1 LPAFPILTQRAIW
14 KDVEGERDVEGE
26 HKVRQFQRAKIDAL
40 ISDEYEF
47 NIESLWKS
55 TANPNRKARSQ
66 DMNERNQRSLRGA
79 RIAIPAAILC
89 LALSTLAPR
98 ARAQFGAPA
107 GGAAQTEANQLPLS
121 GRNGQNG
128 SVTAA
133 DQPVPGTTTS
143 VDTLN
148 PTVQV
153 SGPYTGS
160 ASSTTKMPFTG
171 KLSLREA
178 IARGLAYN
186 LGAVGLTDTVRQA
199 EGQAHSQRSTL
210 LPNFSG
216 DIAETF
222 ETENLAALGIRIKVP
237 GFSLPTVVG
246 PFNYMD
252 VRARLSQ
259 TVANMTDVNNYRAA
273 KETEQADKLS
283 ADDARDLVV
292 LAVSGAYLQVI
303 AAEGRVKSEQA
314 QLETANA
321 VFGQTQQQF
330 QFGKVAQID
339 VNRSQVEVLTEQQ
352 RVLSLQNDLAKQKI
366 NLARLTGLPPT
377 DQYEITDDV
386 PYSPAPPITVDDAL
400 KQAFDNRP
408 DLKAAEAEVR
418 AAELAK
424 SAARDER
431 LPSLAVN
438 ADFGAI
444 GTNPGEARGTYTVSG
459 TLTVPIWQGGRAGG
473 DVEQADSA
481 LDQRRAELE
490 DERSQIESQVR
501 EAYLDV
507 EAAASQVDLAE
518 KNRQVIAQTLDETR
532 LRLNS
537 GVSDNVALVQ
547 SQESMAG
554 AELDYIDSVFAH
566 NVAKLTLARAIGGA
580 AES

>member
-1 LPAFPILTQRAIW
+1 MTEPNARTVRGGRLAILTVVLGA
-14 KDVEGERDVEGE
+14 
-26 HKVRQFQRAKIDAL
+26 AL
-40 ISDEYEF
+40 
-47 NIESLWKS
+47 L
-55 TANPNRKARSQ
+55 T
-66 DMNERNQRSLRGA
+66 
-79 RIAIPAAILC
+79 C
-89 LALSTLAPR
+89 APH
-98 ARAQFGAPA
+98 ARAQFGPPS
-107 GGAAQTEANQLPLS
+107 GGAAQPVANQLPLS
-121 GRNGQNG
+121 GRTGQNG
-128 SVTAA
+128 SVAAA

-160 ASSTTKMPFTG
+160 ASSAAKVPFSG

-186 LGAVGLTDTVRQA
+186 LGAVGLAQTVRQA
-199 EGQAHSQRSTL
+199 EGQSHVARSTL
-210 LPNFSG
+210 LPNVSG
-216 DIAETF
+216 DVAETF
-222 ETENLAALGIRIKVP
+222 ETENLAALGIRINVP
-237 GFSLPTVVG
+237 IAGFSFPTLVG

-252 VRARLSQ
+252 VRARLTQ

-273 KETEQADKLS
+273 KETERADQLS
-283 ADDARDLVV
+283 AADARDLVV

-303 AAEGRVKSEQA
+303 AAQARVQSEQA

-321 VFGQTQQQF
+321 VFGQTQQQL

-339 VNRSQVEVLTEQQ
+339 LNRSQVEVLTEQQ
-352 RVLSLQNDLAKQKI
+352 RLLSLQNDLAKQKI
-366 NLARLTGLPPT
+366 NLALLTGLPAT
-377 DQYEITDDV
+377 DQYELTDDI
-386 PYSPAPPITVDDAL
+386 PYSPAPPITIDDAL

-408 DLKAAEAEVR
+408 DLKAAEAQVR

-444 GTNPGEARGTYTVSG
+444 GTNPGEARATYTVSG

-473 DVEQADSA
+473 DIEQADAA
-481 LDQRRAELE
+481 LDERRAELE
-490 DERSQIESQVR
+490 DERNQIESQVR

-507 EAAASQVDLAE
+507 EAAASQVELAD
-518 KNRQVIAQTLDETR
+518 KNRQVVAQTLDETR
-532 LRLNS
+532 LRLNA

-554 AELDYIDSVFAH
+554 ADLDYIDSVFAH
-566 NVAKLTLARAIGGA
+566 NVAKLSLARAIGGA
-580 AES
+580 AESLPQFLKMQ

>member
-1 LPAFPILTQRAIW
+1 MTERNERAIRGDQLAILT
-14 KDVEGERDVEGE
+14 
-26 HKVRQFQRAKIDAL
+26 AL
-40 ISDEYEF
+40 
-47 NIESLWKS
+47 LVM
-55 TANPNRKARSQ
+55 A
-66 DMNERNQRSLRGA
+66 L
-79 RIAIPAAILC
+79 
-89 LALSTLAPR
+89 LAFAPR
-98 ARAQFGAPA
+98 ARAQFGPPNNGTSQPVA
-107 GGAAQTEANQLPLS
+107 TQLPLS
-121 GRNGQNG
+121 GRTGQSG
-128 SVTAA
+128 SVATA
-133 DQPVPGTTTS
+133 DQSVPGTTTS

-160 ASSTTKMPFTG
+160 ASSAAKMPFSG

-186 LGAVGLTDTVRQA
+186 LGAVGVTQAVRQA
-199 EGQAHSQRSTL
+199 EGQSRVARSTL
-210 LPNFSG
+210 MPNVSG

-222 ETENLAALGIRIKVP
+222 ETENLAALGIRINVP
-237 GFSLPTVVG
+237 ISGFTFPTLVG

-259 TVANMTDVNNYRAA
+259 TVANMTDLNNYRAA
-273 KETEQADKLS
+273 KETAIADQLS

-292 LAVSGAYLQVI
+292 LAVSGEYLEVI
-303 AAEGRVKSEQA
+303 AAQARVQSAQA

-330 QFGKVAQID
+330 QFGKVAQVD

-352 RVLSLQNDLAKQKI
+352 RLLSLQNDLSKQKI

-377 DQYEITDDV
+377 DQYELTDDV

-408 DLKAAEAEVR
+408 DLKAAEAQVR

-431 LPSLAVN
+431 LPSLAVS

-444 GTNPGEARGTYTVSG
+444 GTNPGDARATYTVSG

-473 DVEQADSA
+473 DVEEADAA
-481 LDQRRAELE
+481 LEQRRAELD
-490 DERSQIESQVR
+490 DEHNQIESQVR

-507 EAAASQVDLAE
+507 EAAASQVELAD
-518 KNRQVIAQTLDETR
+518 KNRQVIEETLGETR
-532 LRLNS
+532 LRLGA
-537 GVSDNVALVQ
+537 GVSDNVELVQ
-547 SQESMAG
+547 SQESLAG
-554 AELDYIDSVFAH
+554 ADLDYIDSVFAH
-566 NVAKLTLARAIGGA
+566 NVAKLSLARAIGGA
-580 AES
+580 AESLPQFLKMQ

>member
-1 LPAFPILTQRAIW
+1 MREQ
-14 KDVEGERDVEGE
+14 
-26 HKVRQFQRAKIDAL
+26 
-40 ISDEYEF
+40 
-47 NIESLWKS
+47 
-55 TANPNRKARSQ
+55 
-66 DMNERNQRSLRGA
+66 NERIFRGN
-79 RIAIPAAILC
+79 RLAALAAFLC
-89 LALSTLAPR
+89 LTLITLAPR
-98 ARAQFGAPA
+98 ARAQFSSPSGST
-107 GGAAQTEANQLPLS
+107 AQPQANQVPLS
-121 GRNGQNG
+121 GRTAQNG
-128 SVTAA
+128 SVAAA

-153 SGPYTGS
+153 SGPYSGS
-160 ASSTTKMPFTG
+160 ANSTTKMPFSG

-186 LGAVGLTDTVRQA
+186 LGAVGLSQTVRQA
-199 EGQAHSQRSTL
+199 EGQAHSVRSTL
-210 LPNFSG
+210 LPNLNG

-222 ETENLAALGIRIKVP
+222 ETENLAALGLRIKVP
-237 GFSLPTVVG
+237 GFTFPTVVG

-252 VRARLSQ
+252 VRARLTQ

-292 LAVSGAYLQVI
+292 LAVSGAYLEVI
-303 AAEGRVKSEQA
+303 AAEARVKSEQA

-352 RVLSLQNDLAKQKI
+352 RLLSLQNDLAKQKI

-377 DQYEITDDV
+377 DQFEITDDI

-400 KQAFDNRP
+400 KQAFNNRP
-408 DLKAAEAEVR
+408 DLKAAEAEVH

-431 LPSLAVN
+431 LPSLAVS

-444 GTNPGEARGTYTVSG
+444 GVNPGEARSTYTVSG

-473 DVEQADSA
+473 DVEQADAA

-490 DERSQIESQVR
+490 DTRSQIESQVR

-507 EAAASQVDLAE
+507 EAAASQVELAD
-518 KNRQVIAQTLDETR
+518 KNRQVIAETLGETR
-532 LRLNS
+532 LRLGA

-554 AELDYIDSVFAH
+554 ANLDYIDSVFAH
-566 NVAKLTLARAIGGA
+566 NVAKLSLARAIGGA
-580 AES
+580 AETLPQYLKMQ